1 MKKILLL
8 SLAASM
14 FFSCVAPDK
23 KETTVTELQSLQR
36 PDVDLDWEIGYK
48 DTTGDYAVL
57 KQVNGKGTW
66 VTIKDT
72 TWQKQIKV
80 PRSTFLLQMS
90 SRQVT
95 MFLKAIHYF
104 GTTLIIGIVL
114 LLLVLAGLVYILYR
128 NAWSWSKPS
137 FGALL
142 GVVFIIGACVR
153 IIQKTP
159 SEMSALNKKSL
170 TRAEYNHWLKVDPT
184 FDAFWKDKWENNE
197 LVELTNKK

>member
-1 MKKILLL
+1 MKLLL
-8 SLAASM
+8 SILLVSCLL
-14 FFSCVAPDK
+14 FSCDTPDK
-23 KETTVTELQSLQR
+23 KDTTVTELQSLQR
-36 PDVDLDWEIGYK
+36 PDVDLDWELGYK

-95 MFLKAIHYF
+95 MFLKASHYF
-104 GTTLIIGIVL
+104 GTKLILGIVL
-114 LLLVLAGLVYILYR
+114 LIMVLGIIIYILYK
-128 NAWSWSKPS
+128 NAWHITKAS
-137 FGALL
+137 FGGLVA
-142 GVVFIIGACVR
+142 VVFIIGGCIR

-170 TRAEYNHWLKVDPT
+170 NMAEYNHWLKVDPS
-184 FDAFWKDKWENNE
+184 FDTYWKEKWEKNE
-197 LVELTNKK
+197 LVGITNKK